1 MDFIAVCAVV
11 AIAMLIWD
19 CIEVGKNDA
28 TNLVNAVF
36 GSRVMS
42 RRLAVMVAG
51 VFVVLGATFASPVME
66 TVRSGIFQP
75 ADLPVEAAI
84 SVFLSVY
91 IVDTVLLFA
100 FSAFGMPVSTTA
112 TLVFS
117 LAGGAI
123 GVSGNLGL
131 VNWDMLLK
139 IFNSI
144 FGSIVLTGILAFL
157 LQRIFRG
164 AIRNRSGNHVVVMT
178 HGPWITGLMLTFLS
192 WFLLVKGLKGF
203 PAAKALKSALFDT
216 YGTPAVLVVYW
227 AVLTFLTHLVLTMLG
242 RKGTKYLFHFTS
254 VLGMCAMAFAFGQ
267 NDLANCA
274 SPGLS
279 ALLLWKY
286 PEQSS
291 LAIPIWGLFI
301 CGVLMFVGMTS
312 IGAQRVTRAEVN
324 MASQHDKV
332 ALWAPMWCRK
342 LAGLFVKPTPPE
354 EILAPEPEVTTTG
367 KKFHYDPLRAS
378 VIMSVGASVIAVA
391 SGMGIPV
398 STTYISFS
406 AVVATGW
413 GDKVY
418 GRGDADLKIGR
429 SIWVVTAWILGG
441 IIAMV
446 SAGVVSVTVYRL
458 GIAGIVIALATNIL
472 LRMFFAKKADA
483 HEQKYHPKL
492 PKTGQEKSPAVVKP
506 G

>member
-1 MDFIAVCAVV
+1 
-11 AIAMLIWD
+11 MLIWD
-19 CIEVGKNDA
+19 CVEVGKNDA

-42 RRLAVMVAG
+42 RRLAVLVAG
-51 VFVVLGATFASPVME
+51 GFVVLGATFASPVME

-75 ADLPVEAAI
+75 TDLPIEAAI

-91 IVDTVLLFA
+91 IVDTILLFA

-123 GVSGNLGL
+123 GVSGSLGL
-131 VNWDMLLK
+131 VKWDTLIT

-144 FGSIVLTGILAFL
+144 FGSIILTGILAFM

-164 AIRNRSGNHVVVMT
+164 AVGNRSTNHVVVMT

-203 PAAKALKSALFDT
+203 SAIKSLKAVLFDT

-227 AVLTFLTHLVLTMLG
+227 AVMTFLTYLVLTMLG

-254 VLGMCAMAFAFGQ
+254 ILGMCAMAFAFGQ

-286 PEQSS
+286 PAQSS
-291 LAIPIWGLFI
+291 LAIPVWGLFI
-301 CGVLMFVGMTS
+301 CGLLMALGMS
-312 IGAQRVTRAEVN
+312 SVGAQRVTRAEVN

-332 ALWAPMWCRK
+332 SLWAPIWCRK
-342 LAGLFVKPTPPE
+342 LAGLIVKPTPPE
-354 EILAPEPEVTTTG
+354 EILAPAPEITPTG

-378 VIMSVGASVIAVA
+378 VIMAVGASVIAVA

-398 STTYISFS
+398 STTYISFA

-413 GDKVY
+413 GDRVF

-441 IIAMV
+441 FIAMISSGLV
-446 SAGVVSVTVYRL
+446 SLTVYRL
-458 GIAGIVIALATNIL
+458 GVAGIVIALTVNIL
-472 LRMFFAKKADA
+472 LRLFFAKKADE
-483 HEQKYHPKL
+483 HEQKYHPKV
-492 PKTGQEKSPAVVKP
+492 PKPESPAAANA
-506 G
+506 